1 MNTFTQRTTR
11 RGFTLAEL
19 LLSITLTIA
28 VFSAA
33 VPFFSLQMRQ
43 LQQDLGRSDAQQTA
57 RFAQNMVDRELRNI
71 GIATTPMNPGAGIP
85 RNQPKV
91 VLAHGFA
98 VTFNSNL
105 VANDTVDMN
114 AVYYDPNVPASL
126 TTALPATGMVY
137 LPITNRAYPDL
148 VYRDQAGILSSAETV
163 SYWASLDSTSGQP
176 DEYVMFRRVND
187 GPVAVVA
194 RGIRVPAGQVLFSYR
209 RVMSNGS
216 IQTVPNASLP
226 IHWDDMAQLA
236 DSIRTV
242 QLEVRGVFRG
252 YNLQNK
258 ATTYERYVKT
268 QTNMANIGLAQRN
281 SCGDIPLNPGVPT
294 ATLVTDV
301 FGTTTKVT
309 ISFGASGDEAS
320 GEKDVERYAVF
331 RRLVGD
337 PWDEP
342 VAVVGKAGG
351 PYTYDDFDIQIGNTY
366 QYGVAAQDCSPANSS
381 IVGTANVLH

>member
-1 MNTFTQRTTR
+1 MSRTFTSGR
-11 RGFTLAEL
+11 RAGFTLAEL

-85 RNQPKV
+85 RNQPKI
-91 VLAHGFA
+91 VLAHAFA

-105 VANDTVDMN
+105 VANDTIDMN
-114 AVYYDPNVPASL
+114 AVYYDPNVPAAL
-126 TTALPATGMVY
+126 TTALPAASMIQ
-137 LPITNRAYPDL
+137 LPLTARPYPDL
-148 VYRDQAGILSSAETV
+148 VYRDNVGALSTAETV
-163 SYWASLDSTSGQP
+163 SYWASIDSTSGQP

-194 RGIRVPAGQVLFSYR
+194 RGIRVPAGQPLFSYR
-209 RVMSNGS
+209 RVIGTGAVAN
-216 IQTVPNASLP
+216 VPNGSLP
-226 IHWDDMAQLA
+226 IHWDDVSQIA
-236 DSIRTV
+236 DSIRSV

-252 YNLQNK
+252 YNLNNK

-268 QTNMANIGLAQRN
+268 QTNLANIGLSQRN
-281 SCGDIPLNPGVPT
+281 SCGDVPLNSGVPV
-294 ATLVTDV
+294 ATIVTV
-301 FGTTTKVT
+301 SGATERVRIAF
-309 ISFGASGDEAS
+309 SASGDEAS
-320 GEKDVERYAVF
+320 GEKDVERYAIF

-337 PWDEP
+337 LWEDPL
-342 VAVVGKAGG
+342 AVVGKSGG
-351 PYTYDDFDIQIGNTY
+351 PYLWEDFDIQFGNTY

-381 IVGTANVLH
+381 ILSTANVTH